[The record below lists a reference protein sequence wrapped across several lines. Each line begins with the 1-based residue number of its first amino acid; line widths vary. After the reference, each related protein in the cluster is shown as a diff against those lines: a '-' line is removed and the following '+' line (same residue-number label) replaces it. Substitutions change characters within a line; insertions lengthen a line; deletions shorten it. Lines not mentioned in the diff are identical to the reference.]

1 MNLETLMQPPQS
13 TPPRVKRSTCF
24 DNANELVALLAL
36 DNVRAQP
43 APTTQPTTHQEPEQA
58 TDATDIEPKPAFAKP
73 ASLTGLFA
81 LYQEFIAKISELAD
95 DARNI
100 ERELFG
106 PSWDAVI
113 ETPKARYVRDLAQ
126 DVLTNLIQQAQQR
139 YAPEAGTLEINPFD
153 VLRATGQER
162 WAELHARKDDD
173 CDAPLDLDK
182 IRAYLDETYGGQAG
196 ETEAYRQ
203 QAKHLIDYFGFARG
217 DGNMA
222 TTSKHV
228 ACTVRMY
235 SQKKTY
241 GDNKGMLEL
250 GYHRREDLPKLF
262 KALSCA
268 FAATGHEDL
277 ASELR
282 RPKILDWNFCYKSRQ
297 RECFTGLDIVLYAE
311 KWEWQFTH
319 DAANALK
326 LFLGQYSA

>member
-1 MNLETLMQPPQS
+1 MQSQQS
-13 TPPRVKRSTCF
+13 PVRSTRSKRH
-24 DNANELVALLAL
+24 DNADELVALLAL
-36 DNVRAQP
+36 DTSHPRPAPRAQP
-43 APTTQPTTHQEPEQA
+43 AATGSEQTAEPVDD
-58 TDATDIEPKPAFAKP
+58 TPKLAFEKP
-73 ASLTGLFA
+73 SSLNGIFA
-81 LYQEFIAKISELAD
+81 LYQEFVAKVSDLAT
-95 DARNI
+95 DARFI

-106 PSWDAVI
+106 RGWSAVI
-113 ETPKARYVRDLAQ
+113 ETPKSRYVRDLAQ
-126 DVLTNLIQQAQQR
+126 DALTNLVRQAQSK

-162 WAELHARKDDD
+162 WAEIHARTDDD
-173 CDAPLDLDK
+173 NVAPLDLDK
-182 IRAYLDETYGGQAG
+182 IRSYLDETYGGDAG

-222 TTSKHV
+222 ATSKHV

-235 SQKKTY
+235 SEKKAY

-282 RPKILDWNFCYKSRQ
+282 RPRMLDWNFCYKSRQ
-297 RECFTGLDIVLYAE
+297 RESFTGLDVVLYAE

-326 LFLGQYSA
+326 LFLGQYGA